1 MTLTSRLKMPVG
13 DAARILGVIMLLAW
27 QPPSFADTA
36 SVVRHNLADLITQSE
51 LILLGTVDTV
61 SDGYTR
67 QGIPYTE
74 ITMNVT
80 ESVKGIETPVYRFR
94 QFGLSEAHANG
105 SGPDYMGVSP
115 KGFPRWSVGET
126 VLVFLHQPA
135 RHTGL
140 QATVGM
146 GEGKLKE
153 VSGHF
158 ERSSG
163 IQSLFENLVV
173 EVGDLTPDQIDMLRG
188 DAQVVESSSLLALLR
203 RAVDENWVENGKMHH
218 VE

>member
-1 MTLTSRLKMPVG
+1 MRPTSRIKMSARDALCILGAVVLLSWQTPSLA
-13 DAARILGVIMLLAW
+13 DAASAMK
-27 QPPSFADTA
+27 Q
-36 SVVRHNLADLITQSE
+36 NLADLIVQSE
-51 LILLGTVDTV
+51 LILLGTVEQV
-61 SDGYTR
+61 SDGFTA

-74 ITMNVT
+74 ITMNVA
-80 ESVKGIETPVYRFR
+80 ESLKGEETPVYRFR
-94 QFGLSEAHANG
+94 QFGLLENRTNG
-105 SGPDYMGVSP
+105 QGPDYLGVSP
-115 KGFPRWSVGET
+115 KGFPRWAADET

-146 GEGKLKE
+146 GEGKLE
-153 VSGHF
+153 DVGGRF

-203 RAVDENWVENGKMHH
+203 RAVDENWVENGVMHH
-218 VE
+218 AE

>member
-1 MTLTSRLKMPVG
+1 MTSASCTRTSVR
-13 DAARILGVIMLLAW
+13 DAVRILALTVLLAW
-27 QPPSFADTA
+27 QNSSYADAA
-36 SVVRHNLADLITQSE
+36 SVVKQNLADLITQSE
-51 LILLGTVDTV
+51 LILLGTVERV
-61 SDGYTR
+61 SDGFTK

-80 ESVKGIETPVYRFR
+80 ESLKGDKTPVYRFR
-94 QFGLSEAHANG
+94 QFGLMESRASSTGQDYLGMSPQG
-105 SGPDYMGVSP
+105 S
-115 KGFPRWSVGET
+115 PRWFAGES

-146 GEGKLKE
+146 GEGKLEE
-153 VSGHF
+153 VGGRF
-158 ERSSG
+158 ERNGG
-163 IQSLFENLVV
+163 IQSLFQNLVV
-173 EVGDLTPDQIDMLRG
+173 EVSDLTPDQIDMLRG

-218 VE
+218 AE

>member
-1 MTLTSRLKMPVG
+1 MTPASRTKTSARGAV
-13 DAARILGVIMLLAW
+13 RILAFTMLLAW
-27 QPPSFADTA
+27 QISACADAA
-36 SVVRHNLADLITQSE
+36 SVVKQNLADLITQSE
-51 LILLGTVDTV
+51 LILLGSVERV
-61 SDGYTR
+61 SDGFTR

-80 ESVKGIETPVYRFR
+80 ESLKGDNTPVYRFR
-94 QFGLSEAHANG
+94 QFGLMESRA
-105 SGPDYMGVSP
+105 SGAGQDYLGVSP
-115 KGFPRWSVGET
+115 QGSPRWSAGES

-146 GEGKLKE
+146 GEGKLE
-153 VSGHF
+153 DVGGRF
-158 ERSSG
+158 ERSGG

-173 EVGDLTPDQIDMLRG
+173 EVSDLTPDQMDMLRG

-203 RAVDENWVENGKMHH
+203 RAVDESWVENGKMHH
-218 VE
+218 AE